1 MDRNLAP
8 VEGGERAMRTIYL
21 PAFQKGCVNAGALA
35 IMTAYSSY
43 DGVPAVS
50 NSRKY
55 FDSGT
60 PDKMTYH
67 RLSHYEDTLKDIVRN
82 FPLAPLP
89 FIKLTMSCRSFV
101 MNGAT
106 STGSLAMPDP

>member
-1 MDRNLAP
+1 M
-8 VEGGERAMRTIYL
+8 E
-21 PAFQKGCVNAGALA
+21 AGALA

-50 NSRKY
+50 NSRKC

-60 PDKMTYH
+60 PDKMTYR
-67 RLSHYEDTLKDIVRN
+67 RLSHYVDTLKDIVRN
-82 FPLAPLP
+82 FPLTPLP
-89 FIKLTMSCRSFV
+89 FIKFTTSFRSFV

-106 STGSLAMPDP
+106 STGLLAMPDP